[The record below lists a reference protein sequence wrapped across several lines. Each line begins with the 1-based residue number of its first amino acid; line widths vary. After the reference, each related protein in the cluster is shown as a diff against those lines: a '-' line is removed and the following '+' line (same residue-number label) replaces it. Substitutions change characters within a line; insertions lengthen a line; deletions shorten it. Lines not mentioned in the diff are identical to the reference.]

1 MEIFLRVVSWPF
13 LAIFYAISW
22 LVASVLQ
29 ILKVS
34 LGLLGVFMFGIGI
47 FGSIASIPVS
57 IQYGWKEGLAI
68 LFVSLVSALIGRPLT
83 KWFLGVDP
91 IFIN

>member
-13 LAIFYAISW
+13 RAIFFTVSW
-22 LVASVLQ
+22 LIASVLQ

-34 LGLLGVFMFGIGI
+34 LGLLGVSMFGIGI
-47 FGSIASIPVS
+47 FGSLASIPLS

-68 LFVSLVSALIGRPLT
+68 LLVSLVFSLIGRPLT
-83 KWFLGVDP
+83 KWLLGVDP
-91 IFIN
+91 IFN